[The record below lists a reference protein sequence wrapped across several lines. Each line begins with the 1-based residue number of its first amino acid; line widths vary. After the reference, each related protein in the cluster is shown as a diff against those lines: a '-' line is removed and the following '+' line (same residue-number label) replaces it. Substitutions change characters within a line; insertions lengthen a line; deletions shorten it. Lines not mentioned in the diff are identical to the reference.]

1 MVRDSIPP
9 EKEEMR
15 KKIKRETEKFLA
27 NGGKIKKVEFGKYG
41 KDLEAQE
48 FSGSG
53 FNERHAK

>member
-15 KKIKRETEKFLA
+15 EQIKRQTEKFLA

-41 KDLEAQE
+41 KDLDGQE